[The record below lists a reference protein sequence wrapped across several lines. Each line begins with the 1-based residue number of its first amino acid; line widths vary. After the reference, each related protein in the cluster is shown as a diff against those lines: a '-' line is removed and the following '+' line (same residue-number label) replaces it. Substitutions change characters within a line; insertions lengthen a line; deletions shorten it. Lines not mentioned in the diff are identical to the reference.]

1 MNRHLAGSFLI
12 AFFLLIACNSTSKT
26 QNIDLMKL
34 DQYRWVLSEWQ
45 SEGGSK
51 ALNMMEECYL
61 MFDSNLNKVQGSDG
75 CNAFNGSYERSEND
89 IKLGP
94 VAGTKKYCGEE
105 SSRDETAFINALS
118 DCKILSLNDEE
129 LKIGHQKEILIFKSK

>member
-1 MNRHLAGSFLI
+1 MNRHLPGSFLI
-12 AFFLLIACNSTSKT
+12 AFLLLLSCNSTSKT
-26 QNIDLMKL
+26 QNIDMMKL
-34 DQYRWVLSEWQ
+34 DQHRWVLSEWQ
-45 SEGGSK
+45 NEGGSK
-51 ALNMMEECYL
+51 ALNMMEECFV
-61 MFDSNLNKVQGSDG
+61 MFDPNLNKVQGSDG

-105 SSRDETAFINALS
+105 SSRDEAAFITALS

-129 LKIGHQKEILIFKSK
+129 LKIGHQNEILIFKSK